1 MDTYEEPSGL
11 SLSSETE
18 AGCVEGC
25 ILYIVVGLVAFVLYG
40 FITAVQDN
48 PKSSLALL

>member
-25 ILYIVVGLVAFVLYG
+25 ILYIVVGLKTPA
-40 FITAVQDN
+40 ISTRR
-48 PKSSLALL
+48 